1 MTETSLIYGKPLVKP
16 TSLETELEKIRSA
29 AAQDDLRKEIKEK
42 GSAQARAKATLSN
55 FIIINLIGDSE
66 AEKQIDSIIDRV
78 CLAYPSRFFVI
89 DSFLKSGT
97 IATAVSSRCFLA
109 DSGIHVCSEEV
120 FISASSVGVKLV
132 SNILLSLLAPD
143 VRNNVLLL
151 LPKGQLE
158 LDAAKKELLGKVF
171 NLSNKV
177 LFDSGDSSDFKQI
190 LTELLNLN
198 SSAVCDLNW
207 RRGRKLRNL
216 VREIFDAELLSD
228 SSEEISKIAISCVN
242 SNEDLAKGLLPATAQ
257 LFASWLV
264 ASLENKVAKK
274 MAKDSGIV
282 LVCQGKKSNL
292 NLEILPSSVKNNTLG
307 LDISQINFEF
317 SGKKLSGTV
326 EINIDQEK
334 HIAEVATKL
343 NKSAEI
349 STRNVPLVIPKFEEL
364 LLQEIVVS
372 KEDEGYVKSCL
383 AAMQISKLA

>member
-29 AAQDDLRKEIKEK
+29 AAQDDLRKEMKEK

-55 FIIINLIGDSE
+55 FIIINLIGDAE

-120 FISASSVGVKLV
+120 FISASSQGIKLV
-132 SNILLSLLAPD
+132 PNILLSLLAPD
-143 VRNNVLLL
+143 VSNNVLLL

-158 LDAAKKELLGKVF
+158 LDTAKKELLGKVF
-171 NLSNKV
+171 NLSSKV
-177 LFDSGDSSDFKQI
+177 LFDSGDTSDFKQI

-228 SSEEISKIAISCVN
+228 SSEGISKIAISCVN

-274 MAKDSGIV
+274 IKKDSGIV

-292 NLEILPSSVKNNTLG
+292 DLEILPSSVKNNTLG

-364 LLQEIVVS
+364 LLQEIIVS